1 MFMIE
6 LEKEVP
12 KDILRVLEDVAPY
25 IQRLDKIILIIK
37 EKNILDLKTFLDV
50 LEKELNETKDVI
62 LKTDISIILGKIQG
76 KLI

>member
-1 MFMIE
+1 MIE

-12 KDILRVLEDVAPY
+12 KDILRVLEDAAPY
-25 IQRLDKIILIIK
+25 IQRLDRIILIIK
-37 EKNILDLKTFLDV
+37 EKKIMDLQTFVEV

-76 KLI
+76 KTI